1 MLPTLSLCADL
12 VKGSK
17 DVTWVTC
24 RLTCGNTSCGKDLE
38 IEPLTAPRTQR
49 NVCHMT
55 NNTAPA
61 HTTDEIARMKRDD
74 LRKYAAQI
82 GIKSASKHSRD
93 ALTQLVIARV
103 TDMIAQNES
112 ASAPVEPTPVEPD
125 DTNVARVRTSHADC
139 THASTKV
146 ARANCRRERARTQN

>member
-1 MLPTLSLCADL
+1 
-12 VKGSK
+12 
-17 DVTWVTC
+17 
-24 RLTCGNTSCGKDLE
+24 
-38 IEPLTAPRTQR
+38 
-49 NVCHMT
+49 MT

-103 TDMIAQNES
+103 ADMIALHEISEIAQNES
-112 ASAPVEPTPVEPD
+112 APVEPAPQPD

-146 ARANCRRERARTQN
+146 ARAKCRRERARTQN

>member
-1 MLPTLSLCADL
+1 
-12 VKGSK
+12 
-17 DVTWVTC
+17 
-24 RLTCGNTSCGKDLE
+24 
-38 IEPLTAPRTQR
+38 
-49 NVCHMT
+49 MT

-103 TDMIAQNES
+103 ADMIALHEISEIAQNES
-112 ASAPVEPTPVEPD
+112 APAPVEPAPQPD

-146 ARANCRRERARTQN
+146 ARAKCRRERARTQN